1 MRTDI
6 CTDLGAFAVYG
17 KSPRLGPPQPYAFA
31 AEYEGEKPKGEKMS
45 EEKSEREESVLD
57 RIIRED
63 ETRWENDGFRQLAE
77 ATRRA
82 EWYDSDWLLS

>member
-1 MRTDI
+1 
-6 CTDLGAFAVYG
+6 
-17 KSPRLGPPQPYAFA
+17 
-31 AEYEGEKPKGEKMS
+31 MS
-45 EEKSEREESVLD
+45 EEESEREESVLD

-63 ETRWENDGFRQLAE
+63 EECWENDGFRQLTE